1 MVMELFTTTT
11 AVQVGVVSVGVVSRM
26 YPVSEVS
33 QEIVRLL
40 PLRVAPRTAL
50 TGLVTVIWSVFV
62 VVAWRSEATTVTR
75 VFPVTPLGVNVSV
88 WLPLAPPTATE
99 PKPMLEELA
108 FALRSVTGESTSVMV
123 KFKVNVWLA
132 GTFVLL
138 KPVIT
143 GGSFTGVTV
152 SLKE

>member
-1 MVMELFTTTT
+1 MVIELYTTPGT

-62 VVAWRSEATTVTR
+62 VVAWRSEGTTVTR

-88 WLPLAPPTATE
+88 WLPLAPLRAID
-99 PKPMLEELA
+99 PKPTLEEVALA
-108 FALRSVTGESTSVMV
+108 VKLVTGESKIGRASCRDSV
-123 KFKVNVWLA
+123 WIA
-132 GTFVLL
+132 GAVVLL
-138 KPVIT
+138 K
-143 GGSFTGVTV
+143 
-152 SLKE
+152 